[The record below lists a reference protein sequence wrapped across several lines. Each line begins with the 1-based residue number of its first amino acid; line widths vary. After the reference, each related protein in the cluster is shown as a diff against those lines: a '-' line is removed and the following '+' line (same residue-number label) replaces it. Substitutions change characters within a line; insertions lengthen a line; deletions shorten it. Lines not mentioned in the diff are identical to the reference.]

1 MTEPTPLRHSPDGF
15 ACPAWCVQPE
25 GAPRGGM
32 VVLPEIFGVN
42 AHIRAITTR
51 FAARG
56 YAAVAPETF
65 ARVQPGVDLGYG
77 QGDVATGRKLKA
89 AVERL
94 PEALVLG
101 DIQAAIDEAA
111 ALSGGKVG
119 LVGFCWGGL
128 LAWRAACELQGLAA
142 VACYYGGGMTGDAEV
157 ARRPRC
163 PVIAHFG
170 AHDAHIPQ
178 KEVQAF
184 ARAHPEV
191 QVQVYEAAHGFNCD
205 QRDSYDEAAALVARE
220 RTLALFARCVG

>member
-56 YAAVAPETF
+56 YAAVAPDTF

-101 DIQAAIDEAA
+101 DIQAR
-111 ALSGGKVG
+111 STKPPR
-119 LVGFCWGGL
+119 F
-128 LAWRAACELQGLAA
+128 RAARWVWWVFAGAA
-142 VACYYGGGMTGDAEV
+142 CWPGAPPASCRDWRPWPATTAAE
-157 ARRPRC
+157 
-163 PVIAHFG
+163 
-170 AHDAHIPQ
+170 
-178 KEVQAF
+178 
-184 ARAHPEV
+184 
-191 QVQVYEAAHGFNCD
+191 
-205 QRDSYDEAAALVARE
+205 
-220 RTLALFARCVG
+220 